1 MGRTAVEKRIIM
13 NGMLMER
20 VVRAAGRLEG
30 RYWPCSSNTGTAEV
44 SDE

>member
-1 MGRTAVEKRIIM
+1 MGRTAVEKRKIM

-30 RYWPCSSNTGTAEV
+30 RSNTGTAEV

>member
-1 MGRTAVEKRIIM
+1 MGKTAVEKRKIM

-20 VVRAAGRLEG
+20 LVRAAGRFEG
-30 RYWPCSSNTGTAEV
+30 RSNTGKAEV